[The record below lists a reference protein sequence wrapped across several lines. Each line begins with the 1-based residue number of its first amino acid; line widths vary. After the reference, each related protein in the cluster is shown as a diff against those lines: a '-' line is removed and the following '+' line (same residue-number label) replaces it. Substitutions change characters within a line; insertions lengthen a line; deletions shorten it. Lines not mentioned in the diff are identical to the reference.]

1 MGVLAL
7 SQTGLADV
15 PAAGRKAAVLGE
27 LTQAG
32 FDVPAGWV
40 LGTELLAAAFGPGGD
55 RSRLRESVAEI
66 LTEAG
71 DAPLAVRSS
80 GVAEDLEGMS
90 YAGQYES
97 VLNCRGLDDVLDAV
111 RTCWES
117 GSSERLTAYQGDA
130 QGGGVAVLVQEMVD
144 ADVAGVAFS
153 VNVLTADPDEVVISA
168 VRGLGERLMSGEAT
182 AEEWA
187 VRDGAAR
194 RTSGEEK
201 VADEALVLQVA
212 ELARAVADRFG
223 APQDVEWAV
232 TDGRLRLLQARPVT
246 GLPDELVPHVPIPV
260 EVPPGSSM
268 RDPNFDRPWTPFVRS
283 TFLPVF
289 TRAAP
294 HVFAFTT
301 GATPRP
307 AVIGGWPYVTLRP
320 DTMSELVA
328 RLEEIAGRFAAD
340 EPLELVNQWEDG
352 WKTECATAV
361 AELRAVDPAAL
372 DNPSLTAHFHRLLD
386 AFATLHDRYF
396 RLSGASAGLLGRLGA
411 TCAELLGWDA
421 AKTLRLRGG
430 LVGDHVPATSG
441 VGDMARYA
449 AGRPGVRA
457 ALEAGERPA
466 DPGFDALFTAYLA
479 AYGHRTAGFTLAE
492 PTLAEQPEV
501 LLGMVGAQLDAPYD
515 LDAERTRLDERRAAA
530 VAEARTALAGRPEA
544 DRERFERCLRGSDI
558 SAPIRDEKSFY
569 AVSLWALL
577 RYAVLE
583 AGSRLVAAGMLT
595 AREDVMFLEQQ
606 EVLAALAGQ
615 APAEGLV
622 RRRRGEHAWAL
633 AHPGPQLL
641 GQPPAPPRPE
651 PDMTPPSEAA
661 QAVMRAAEWSMGV
674 FGAGAA
680 TARQEEDTLHGVAAS
695 AGRRTGRARIITG
708 VADFGRLRAGEVLVC
723 PETTAQWAIL
733 FPAVG
738 ALVTDRGSLLS
749 HPAIIAREYG
759 VPAVVATRTA
769 TAFLRDG
776 DLVTVDGNT
785 GTVRRERA
793 GGSEEGP

>member
-1 MGVLAL
+1 MGVPDL
-7 SQTGLADV
+7 SQIGLADA

-27 LTQAG
+27 LARAG

-40 LGTELLAAAFGPGGD
+40 LSTDLMAGAFGPGGD
-55 RSRLRESVAEI
+55 LTRLRESVAAI
-66 LTEAG
+66 LAEAG
-71 DAPLAVRSS
+71 DVPLAVRSS

-97 VLNCRGLDDVLDAV
+97 VLNCRGAQEVLDAV

-117 GSSERLTAYQGDA
+117 GSSERLAAYQGDA
-130 QGGGVAVLVQEMVD
+130 PAGGVAVLVQEMVD

-153 VNVLTADPDEVVISA
+153 VNALTADPDEVVVSA
-168 VRGLGERLMSGEAT
+168 VRGLGDRLMSGEAT

-194 RTSGEEK
+194 RTSGEEQ
-201 VADEALVLQVA
+201 VADEALVLRVA

-232 TDGRLRLLQARPVT
+232 SGGRLRLLQARPVT
-246 GLPDELVPHVPIPV
+246 GLPDELVPHVPVPV
-260 EVPPGSSM
+260 DVPPGTSM

-283 TFLPVF
+283 VFLPVF

-307 AVIGGWPYVTLRP
+307 TVIGGWPYVNVLP
-320 DTMSELVA
+320 DTMPELVA
-328 RLEEIAGRFAAD
+328 RLEKIAERFAAGD
-340 EPLELVNQWEDG
+340 PLELVRRWEGG
-352 WKTECATAV
+352 WKAETAAAV

-372 DNPSLTAHFHRLLD
+372 DDSALTAHLERLLD

-396 RLSGASAGLLGRLGA
+396 QLSGASAGLLGRLGA

-421 AKTLRLRGG
+421 AKTLLLRGG
-430 LVGDHVPATSG
+430 LVGDHVPATAG

-449 AGRPGVRA
+449 AGRPEVRA

-466 DPGFDALFTAYLA
+466 DPGFTALLTAYLA
-479 AYGHRTAGFTLAE
+479 DYGHRTAGFTLTE

-501 LLGMVGAQLDAPYD
+501 VLGMVRAQLDAPYD
-515 LDAERTRLDERRAAA
+515 LDAERARLEERRAATA
-530 VAEARTALAGRPEA
+530 AEARAALADRPEA
-544 DRERFERCLRGSDI
+544 DRERFERALLGSDL

-577 RYAVLE
+577 RYAALE
-583 AGSRLVAAGMLT
+583 AGARLAAAGTLT
-595 AREDVMFLEQQ
+595 AREDVLFLEYE
-606 EVLAALAGQ
+606 EVTAALAGRT
-615 APAEGLV
+615 PAEGLV
-622 RRRRGEHAWAL
+622 RHRRGEHAWAL
-633 AHPGPQLL
+633 AHPGPPVL
-641 GQPPAPPRPE
+641 GEPPAPPRPV
-651 PDMTPPSEAA
+651 PDMTPPSPAA
-661 QAVMRAAEWSMGV
+661 QEVMRGAEWSMGV

-680 TARQEEDTLHGVAAS
+680 AARQEEDTLHGVAAS
-695 AGRRTGRARIITG
+695 PGRRTGTVRVING
-708 VADFGRLRAGEVLVC
+708 VAEFGRLRAGEVLVC

-776 DLVTVDGNT
+776 DLVTVDGST

-793 GGSEEGP
+793 GGPT